1 MGYNF
6 IDILEFLHVNR
17 GFNYSAYHME
27 MLERRITNRITNSR
41 TKDPSAYYQ
50 LLTTDPGEPDRLIE
64 NFMINVSRFF
74 RDPLSFELLSKIIL
88 PDLIKAKQNRNDPA
102 LRIWSAGCSDG
113 EEAYSV
119 AMLVNEYFKR
129 EKINLHIDFFATD
142 FDAGVISRARQGEY
156 TAENIKEVR
165 HGFFRD
171 YFTGHDGVFTIR
183 PSLKR
188 MIRFSVYD
196 LLDKQSYAPSES
208 VFGDFDLV
216 LCRNVLIY
224 FNPEF
229 QELIFNKL
237 HKSLAP
243 KGILMLGET
252 ETPMAHFRE
261 KFRQVSK
268 YCKIFEK
275 K

>member
-1 MGYNF
+1 VGYNF
-6 IDILEFLHVNR
+6 VDILEFLHLNR

-27 MLERRITNRITNSR
+27 MLERRITNRMINSR
-41 TKDPSAYYQ
+41 TNDPSAYYQ
-50 LLTTDPGEPDRLIE
+50 LLATDPGEPDRLIE

-74 RDPLSFELLSKIIL
+74 RDPLSFELLSKLIL

-102 LRIWSAGCSDG
+102 LRIWSAGCSCG

-119 AMLVNEYFKR
+119 AMLVNEYLEH
-129 EKINLHIDFFATD
+129 EKMSLHIDFFATD
-142 FDAGVISRARQGEY
+142 FDAGVIGKARQGEY

-165 HGFFRD
+165 YGFFRD
-171 YFTGHDGVFTIR
+171 YFTGNDGVFTIR

-224 FNPEF
+224 FNPDF
-229 QELIFNKL
+229 QKLIFNKL

-252 ETPMAHFRE
+252 EAPVAHFKE